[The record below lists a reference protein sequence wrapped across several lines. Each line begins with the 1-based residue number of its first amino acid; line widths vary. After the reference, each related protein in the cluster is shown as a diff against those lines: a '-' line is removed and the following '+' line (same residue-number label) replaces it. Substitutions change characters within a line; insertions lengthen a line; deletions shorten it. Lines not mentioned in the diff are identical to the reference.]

1 VIPEVNR
8 LAEYLD
14 RDWPQLFLDA
24 ERRARETRGRER
36 IARIAK
42 ILTAAAHTD
51 PPPLPDKT
59 EELIRVAAVLDDLD
73 VRVLAVLVDGQRRGF
88 TPGFGR
94 VNEKAANHF
103 WRHGDSVHQGGSDGA
118 EKGLGESAVSK
129 LVGISEGELQSVC
142 AKLQS
147 YGLVVPVER
156 DRFINFQGTIPYA
169 VLARGFDFVDSIRSS
184 NAG

>member
-1 VIPEVNR
+1 MAIDIPLDQALEQVAAEDRQRSPFAKAILAISAAVVSGDVGGAVHALKTLGEGVGQDRAEYLLGLVIPEVNR
-8 LAEYLD
+8 LAERFDLLEKQRQEYLD
-14 RDWPQLFLDA
+14 RDWPQLFFDA

-73 VRVLAVLVDGQRRGF
+73 VRVLAVLVDGQQRGF

-94 VNEKAANHF
+94 V
-103 WRHGDSVHQGGSDGA
+103 
-118 EKGLGESAVSK
+118 
-129 LVGISEGELQSVC
+129 
-142 AKLQS
+142 
-147 YGLVVPVER
+147 
-156 DRFINFQGTIPYA
+156 
-169 VLARGFDFVDSIRSS
+169 
-184 NAG
+184 